1 MVSHVNITAKPK
13 PHGVNDMKRIL
24 RFTAS
29 WCQPCKSMAVILE
42 ECNTNL
48 PIEVIDIDIHTELAV
63 EYGIRS
69 VPTLVI
75 LDGNVEVKRMTGL
88 VTKENLKNWI
98 EA

>member
-1 MVSHVNITAKPK
+1 
-13 PHGVNDMKRIL
+13 MKRIL

-29 WCQPCKSMAVILE
+29 WCQPCKSMAMILE

>member
-1 MVSHVNITAKPK
+1 MR
-13 PHGVNDMKRIL
+13 RIL

-75 LDGNVEVKRMTGL
+75 LDENIEVKRMTGL
-88 VTKENLKNWI
+88 VTKEILKNWI